1 MSRRYR
7 TSLTSISRIDKND
20 GNDDYDDNV
29 DYYRYQD
36 DQHNHQQFSRNDEF
50 LQSFHNQLKRL
61 TDQMA
66 QMTEQMQN
74 MTDTINSM
82 TLSLQYLTCNF
93 SLFMNGS
100 SPSRLNSTTILIDDD
115 TTSRSFGG
123 GGGSNFMHTFS
134 HNGNNNVMNSMI
146 NRNESIEQ
154 IRQRSPSNDEHESIH
169 IERQRSF
176 VVSDN
181 DEEDIFEEKSLD
193 RSNYRFFRNKQNN
206 EMAKKP
212 TPMKQTQKKLSIST
226 ADNIVVVDHPKINK
240 VSEVKKPNKR
250 QTKQQKQPTVS
261 TIANQANND
270 DPYEFPSTNTKE
282 KNRRGK
288 SKTTKVKKSV
298 KKRS

>member
-1 MSRRYR
+1 
-7 TSLTSISRIDKND
+7 
-20 GNDDYDDNV
+20 
-29 DYYRYQD
+29 
-36 DQHNHQQFSRNDEF
+36 
-50 LQSFHNQLKRL
+50 
-61 TDQMA
+61 MA

-123 GGGSNFMHTFS
+123 GSSNFMHTFN

-193 RSNYRFFRNKQNN
+193 RSNYRFFRNKRND

-212 TPMKQTQKKLSIST
+212 TPMKQTQKELSISM
-226 ADNIVVVDHPKINK
+226 ADKIVVVDHPKINK

-250 QTKQQKQPTVS
+250 QTKQQKQSTVS

-298 KKRS
+298 KKR